1 MKLRLPAALGS
12 RCGGFTLPEVMIAM
26 SLAVMVVGGVIYANV
41 VGWRLYQ
48 WTLTKLGASD
58 QSRSTFARLQD
69 EIRTAKTIRIG
80 NGSDVSFTAIAN
92 GQSQQ
97 GTALEI
103 YPTTNAASYIR
114 YYMLTNVGELRR
126 IQTGVT
132 GNRLAAQYL
141 TNTIV
146 FKYEDFQ
153 GNVLTDLANNKV
165 VGVTLQ
171 FYQFSYPITKVGTNQ
186 IYDFY
191 QLQARVTRR
200 VLE

>member
-1 MKLRLPAALGS
+1 
-12 RCGGFTLPEVMIAM
+12 M
-26 SLAVMVVGGVIYANV
+26 SLSVMVVGGVIYSNM

-48 WTLTKLGASD
+48 WTLSKLGASD

-141 TNTIV
+141 TNTIA

-153 GNVLTDLANNKV
+153 GNVLTDIANNKV
-165 VGVTLQ
+165 IGVTLQ